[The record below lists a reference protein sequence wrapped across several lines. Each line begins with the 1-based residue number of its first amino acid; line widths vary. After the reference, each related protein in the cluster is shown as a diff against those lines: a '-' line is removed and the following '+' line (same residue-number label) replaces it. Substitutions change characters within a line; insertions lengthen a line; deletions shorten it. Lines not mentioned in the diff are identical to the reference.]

1 MWKKIKENW
10 KTYLLVILSALFG
23 ADQAQEFG
31 LIAGTPGP
39 PVNQPRPER
48 PGDTPEEPAPDLYEV
63 VASFEY
69 QRGGP
74 GTPAYMDDLGPVT
87 FEVVKPRPDIVESVF
102 KDKYGALYPF
112 ASLRK
117 FVVTKRPAGA
127 PEPDEPDEVTE

>member
-1 MWKKIKENW
+1 MFEKIKNW
-10 KTYLLVILSALFG
+10 KGRDWLLALLTTLVGLLG
-23 ADQAQEFG
+23 ADKGMEYAST
-31 LIAGTPGP
+31 AP

-48 PGDTPEEPAPDLYEV
+48 PGDTPEAPAPDLYEV

-69 QRGGP
+69 QRGGQ

-87 FEVVKPRPDIVESVF
+87 FEVVKPRPDIIQSMF
-102 KDKYGALYPF
+102 RDKYGALYPY

-127 PEPDEPDEVTE
+127 PEPDEPDETE